1 MFRALSAALVFAAAV
16 NAQTPASPTFEVA
29 SIKPAAPQ
37 EMGRMMIGTRGGP
50 GTPDPTHATF
60 TNVNL
65 TMLIN
70 MAYGVRDYQVT
81 APSWMDTTRFD
92 ITAKVPD
99 GASKED
105 FRLML
110 QNLLAERFKLVVHK
124 ESKEVPIYA
133 LLVGKSG
140 PKLKESPKEAPPED
154 PATAGGPGGPGG
166 RGPIGPPAR
175 DKNGF
180 PILRGGRGNLMFM
193 GPNGRL
199 QTVGGHVTMSD
210 FAGNLSGLLGRPVV
224 DETGL
229 KGEFDYQLEFTTE
242 GLALMRRMPAPPPG
256 AGGDGGRGSA
266 PEASEPGPSIFSAL
280 QDQLGLR
287 LESRKGPM
295 DHIVVDSCEKTP
307 TEN

>member
-1 MFRALSAALVFAAAV
+1 MFRTLTAALVLSAAAL
-16 NAQTPASPTFEVA
+16 AQTPTSPTFEVA

-81 APSWMDTTRFD
+81 APSWMDTARFD

-99 GASKED
+99 GATKD
-105 FRLML
+105 DYRLML

-124 ESKEVPIYA
+124 DSKEVPIYA

-140 PKLKESPKEAPPED
+140 AKLKESPKEAPPED

-166 RGPIGPPAR
+166 RGPMGPPPR

-180 PILRGGRGNLMFM
+180 PVLRGGRGNIMLM

-199 QTVGGHVTMSD
+199 QTVGGHITMSA
-210 FAGNLSGLLGRPVV
+210 FAANLSGLLGRPVV

-242 GLALMRRMPAPPPG
+242 GLSIMRGMPAPPPG
-256 AGGDGGRGSA
+256 AGGDGGRGPA
-266 PEASEPGPSIFSAL
+266 PEASEPGPSIFTAL

-295 DHIVVDSCEKTP
+295 DQIVVDSCEKTP